1 MGYRVQYARMRGDPF
16 SIGGLLGGVAKF
28 AGGILPGP
36 AGMVLKAAGGLLSKP
51 KPAQIGPPI
60 QQITQVGPAGVIYK
74 KTEYGAQLPSIGG
87 MPSPGFGKRRRR
99 MNPLNPR
106 ALRRAASRL
115 NSFKT
120 HVKSVSRALGQP
132 VSFGAKRSS
141 GSRSRRACGCK

>member
-1 MGYRVQYARMRGDPF
+1 MYRIQYARHRGDPF

-28 AGGILPGP
+28 AGGIIPGP

-60 QQITQVGPAGVIYK
+60 REVQMGPGGIIYK
-74 KTEYGAQLPSIGG
+74 KTEYGAQATGLGGGIFPSSGR
-87 MPSPGFGKRRRR
+87 KRRR

-132 VSFGAKRSS
+132 VSFGKRSSS
-141 GSRSRRACGCK
+141 GSRRRCGCK